1 MFPLRAPEAPRCLLG
16 TLLGSSWDPDLGGPC
31 QDMWVCGGE
40 AGETPSWLRQS
51 FPLPMPG
58 SPRQPSSPQP
68 SRSCRASVCCFG
80 DSPQCNS
87 SNQCRS
93 HIGPAAP
100 ESPETGFRVAY
111 AFFLNHLLLTLSF
124 FSSAQLF
131 HPPRLPECR
140 GGAACVHLPRS
151 EMANDIAVRSEKILR
166 PGDARTKP
174 RAAGGQA
181 QP

>member
-1 MFPLRAPEAPRCLLG
+1 MPSGHFAGELLG
-16 TLLGSSWDPDLGGPC
+16 PRFGRSLPRRVGLGGRSRGDAKLGTAKLPAPNA
-31 QDMWVCGGE
+31 WVHP
-40 AGETPSWLRQS
+40 AALI
-51 FPLPMPG
+51 PLAF
-58 SPRQPSSPQP
+58 R
-68 SRSCRASVCCFG
+68 SRRASVCCFG

-87 SNQCRS
+87 SNHCRS

-131 HPPRLPECR
+131 HPRRLPECR

-151 EMANDIAVRSEKILR
+151 KMANDIAVRSEKIPR
-166 PGDARTKP
+166 PGDARTNP